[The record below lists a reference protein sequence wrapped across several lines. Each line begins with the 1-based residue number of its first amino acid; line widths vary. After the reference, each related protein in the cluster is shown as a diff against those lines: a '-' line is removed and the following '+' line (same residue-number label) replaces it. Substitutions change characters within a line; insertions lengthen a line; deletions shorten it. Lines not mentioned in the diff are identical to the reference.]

1 MEVTID
7 ILSISATLGFAALST
22 AFILVLVRLIRG
34 PSLPDRVV
42 ALDTM
47 AFLAIGFIALYT
59 IVARE
64 SVLLDAATTLALI
77 AFLGTVAFAR
87 YVQQRSQRA
96 AENERAQRELS
107 GGDG

>member
-1 MEVTID
+1 MPFELD
-7 ILSISATLGFAALST
+7 ILTVATTLAFAALST
-22 AFILVLVRLIRG
+22 AFALVLVRLIRG

-47 AFLAIGFIALYT
+47 AYLAIGFIAVYT
-59 IVARE
+59 LVTRQ

-87 YVQQRSQRA
+87 YVQQASHRDR
-96 AENERAQRELS
+96 R
-107 GGDG
+107 